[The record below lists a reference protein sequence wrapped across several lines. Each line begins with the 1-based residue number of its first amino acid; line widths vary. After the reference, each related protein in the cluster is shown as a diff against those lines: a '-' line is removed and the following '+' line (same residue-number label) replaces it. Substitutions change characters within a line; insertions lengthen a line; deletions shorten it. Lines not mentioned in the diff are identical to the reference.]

1 MIEYICDNCGARI
14 DDLPEEA
21 KKNLSERHICKDCI
35 KGWIREYAKK
45 VADAPL
51 GYASY
56 ELLTHIYWNI
66 EGAWHYA
73 GQIEHPASYTPICPT
88 CGSEMKM
95 FNPAKFENFCEKCMA
110 IYDRYGKK
118 VRDVE
123 TEEPARPSAGMCD
136 TAREIAK
143 EEEEKLRKEGKWF

>member
-1 MIEYICDNCGARI
+1 MIEYICDNCGERI

-21 KKNLSERHICKDCI
+21 KKNLSERHICKNCI
-35 KGWIREYAKK
+35 GEWVREHARK

-51 GYASY
+51 SWASY
-56 ELLTHIYWNI
+56 ELLTHIYWGI

-73 GQIEHPASYTPICPT
+73 EQIESPISYAPVCPV

-95 FNPAKFENFCEKCMA
+95 FNPAKGENLCEKCMA
-110 IYDRYGKK
+110 IYDRHGNK

-123 TEEPARPSAGMCD
+123 V
-136 TAREIAK
+136 K
-143 EEEEKLRKEGKWF
+143 E